1 MAAATTIGSRV
12 VGVGGGATT
21 SVGVLARLDAWLD
34 CDAETLRRTYEG
46 ARVPRIP
53 DVSGALRGR
62 MLTWP
67 VAGRRVNAALR
78 ALGGW
83 ERFPWRGKSFF
94 PQTEHRGE
102 GINRVLSERLAL
114 FRFETRVDR
123 SRAGDFDAVQ
133 LDYDLPENPFFIR
146 AIKDEIREVEPGLWL
161 GQAYLHAGG
170 KDTLV
175 LYFGLA
181 SRPETA

>member
-1 MAAATTIGSRV
+1 MAYGATIGAVSA
-12 VGVGGGATT
+12 VGVEERERPAA
-21 SVGVLARLDAWLD
+21 GVLARLDAWLD
-34 CDAETLRRTYEG
+34 CDADTLRRTYEG

-67 VAGRRVNAALR
+67 VAGRRTNALVR

-114 FRFETRVDR
+114 FRFETKVDR
-123 SRAGDFDAVQ
+123 SRAGDFDAIQ

-161 GQAYLHAGG
+161 GQAYLHAFG

-181 SRPETA
+181 VAS

>member
-1 MAAATTIGSRV
+1 MTATAVMSGLGAEPRESAAR
-12 VGVGGGATT
+12 GAAI
-21 SVGVLARLDAWLD
+21 ARLDAWLD
-34 CDAETLRRTYEG
+34 CDADTLRRTYEA

-53 DVSGALRGR
+53 DVRGALRGR
-62 MLTWP
+62 MLAWP
-67 VAGRRVNAALR
+67 VAGRRTNAALR
-78 ALGGW
+78 LLAGSS
-83 ERFPWRGKSFF
+83 RFPWRGKSFF
-94 PQTEHRGE
+94 PHDDDRGE
-102 GINRVLSERLAL
+102 GKNRVFSDRLAL
-114 FRFETRVDR
+114 FRFETRIER

-181 SRPETA
+181 VPA